1 MDPLVTTTR
10 LTLREW
16 SDDDAPAAL
25 AIYGAAQVA
34 RWLTPAVERI
44 PDLEV
49 MRSVLQTWQDEQPGL
64 PPPQGRWAIHRNADK
79 AVVGGVGFGFA
90 NRVRRGP
97 IGLIGASGTGLQ
109 AVMSQI
115 HHLGSGISQ
124 AIGTGGRDLSAVD
137 LLVVERDGVDAL
149 DDVDGHAR
157 GGVVAEV
164 LGDATVERTG
174 AVGTEED
181 SDTGLLLSG
190 HARRNGPRSAS
201 IPVCRN
207 FSAA

>member
-44 PDLEV
+44 PDLEA

-79 AVVGGVGFGFA
+79 AVVGGLGIRLLPPYGEDLELSWQLNPDDWGKGYAVEAARALIAWAFTQEIDELFA
-90 NRVRRGP
+90 VARPANVR
-97 IGLIGASGTGLQ
+97 
-109 AVMSQI
+109 AV
-115 HHLGSGISQ
+115 
-124 AIGTGGRDLSAVD
+124 
-137 LLVVERDGVDAL
+137 
-149 DDVDGHAR
+149 
-157 GGVVAEV
+157 
-164 LGDATVERTG
+164 ATVKRLG
-174 AVGTEED
+174 MQWVGETTKYYGLNLQVYRIRP
-181 SDTGLLLSG
+181 SD
-190 HARRNGPRSAS
+190 
-201 IPVCRN
+201 
-207 FSAA
+207 FSD